1 MSGEKLEYVKQAA
14 AFVVDRLEES
24 DRCALVAYDDQVHLV
39 SSSIKMTGANRNEMK
54 RFIRD
59 IRIGGTTNLS
69 GGWLQGCHEVA
80 EAAEETTINRS
91 LLLTDGL
98 ANVGITDLEE
108 LAMHARE
115 LATRGVTTS
124 TFGVGLGFNE
134 HLLEAMSNQGRGNFY
149 FIETPMQIP
158 DIFLREFNELAA
170 ITASNVEIELE
181 IPAQVNVELLGGW
194 ANEKKDGKFRIFAG
208 NLYSGQTQEIYLKVL
223 TPPAAEKSDLDF
235 SARVMA
241 KDENGKVIEDKATW
255 AFNYADA
262 ESVQQEDRKQDVLER
277 YASVEMA
284 DRSTEALKL
293 ERAGERDKAHR
304 LMNNSIMA
312 NRRAIA
318 KSRIKH
324 LQQEIGVQTTK
335 HSFRLGST
343 FFGLV
348 LSQQIESHFPNHCK
362 IFWSISYSYAAFIF
376 FESDIQ
382 APMKFILNL
391 PVLAYKLYH
400 LCCPNLETGYKI
412 SAL

>member
-1 MSGEKLEYVKQAA
+1 MEKNSLQISLNSEQRLIAREVPSQRVLEIVVQAPTIEKTKSRPPLNLALVIDRSGSMSGEKLEYVKQAA
-14 AFVVDRLEES
+14 AFVVDRLEEN
-24 DRCALVAYDDQVHLV
+24 DRCALVAYDDQVQLL

-54 RFIRD
+54 RLIRN
-59 IRIGGTTNLS
+59 IRIGGSTNLS

-80 EAAEETTINRS
+80 EAAEEKTINRA

-149 FIETPMQIP
+149 FIESPMRIP
-158 DIFLREFNELAA
+158 DIFLKEFNELAT
-170 ITASNVEIELE
+170 ITTSDVEIELE

-194 ANEKKDGKFRIFAG
+194 SHEKKDGKYRIFAG
-208 NLYSGQTQEIYLKVL
+208 SLYSGQNQEIYLKVL
-223 TPPAAEKSDLDF
+223 TPPAADKTEVEF

-241 KDENGKVIEDKATW
+241 KDENSKVIEDKASW
-255 AFNYADA
+255 VFQYADT

-277 YASVEMA
+277 YATVEMA

-304 LMNNSIMA
+304 LMNESIMA
-312 NRRAIA
+312 NRPFLSEDKLDEYNLLSNHMKR
-318 KSRIKH
+318 
-324 LQQEIGVQTTK
+324 
-335 HSFRLGST
+335 
-343 FFGLV
+343 GLDETDRKT
-348 LSQQIESHFPNHCK
+348 SQYN
-362 IFWSISYSYAAFIF
+362 
-376 FESDIQ
+376 
-382 APMKFILNL
+382 
-391 PVLAYKLYH
+391 AYREKRRRG
-400 LCCPNLETGYKI
+400 E
-412 SAL
+412 

>member
-1 MSGEKLEYVKQAA
+1 MEKNSLKLSLNSEQTLIAREVPSQRVLEIIVQAPTIETTKSRPPLNLALVIDRSGSMSGEKLEYVKQAG
-14 AFVVDRLEES
+14 AFVIDRLEEN
-24 DRCALVAYDDQVHLV
+24 DRCALVAYDDQVQLL

-54 RFIRD
+54 RLIRD
-59 IRIGGTTNLS
+59 IRIGGSTNLS

-80 EAAEETTINRS
+80 EAAEEKTINRT

-115 LATRGVTTS
+115 LASRGVTTS

-158 DIFLREFNELAA
+158 DIFLKEFNELAT
-170 ITASNVEIELE
+170 ITASDVEIELE
-181 IPAQVNVELLGGW
+181 ILAQVNIELLGGW

-208 NLYSGQTQEIYLKVL
+208 NLYSGQTQEIFLKVL
-223 TPPAAEKSDLDF
+223 TPPATDKSVLEF

-255 AFNYADA
+255 VFNYADA
-262 ESVQQEDRKQDVLER
+262 ESVQQEDRKLDVLER

-293 ERAGERDKAHR
+293 ERAGEREKAHR
-304 LMNNSIMA
+304 LMNTSILA
-312 NRRAIA
+312 NQPFLSEDKLDEYNLLSNRMRRGLDEMDRKTSQYNAY
-318 KSRIKH
+318 
-324 LQQEIGVQTTK
+324 QEKRRRG
-335 HSFRLGST
+335 
-343 FFGLV
+343 
-348 LSQQIESHFPNHCK
+348 E
-362 IFWSISYSYAAFIF
+362 
-376 FESDIQ
+376 
-382 APMKFILNL
+382 
-391 PVLAYKLYH
+391 
-400 LCCPNLETGYKI
+400 
-412 SAL
+412 

>member
-1 MSGEKLEYVKQAA
+1 MEKNSLKLSLNSEQTLIAREVPSQRVLEISIQAPTIETTKSRPPLNLALVIDRSGSMSGEKLEYVKQAA
-14 AFVVDRLEES
+14 AFVVDRLEEN
-24 DRCALVAYDDQVHLV
+24 DRCALVAYDDQVHLL
-39 SSSIKMTGANRNEMK
+39 SSSIRMTGANRNEMK
-54 RFIRD
+54 RLIQD

-80 EAAEETTINRS
+80 EAAEEKTINRT

-115 LATRGVTTS
+115 LASRGVTTS

-158 DIFLREFNELAA
+158 DIFLKEFNELAT
-170 ITASNVEIELE
+170 ITASDVEIELE

-223 TPPAAEKSDLDF
+223 TPPAAEKSELDF
-235 SARVMA
+235 SASVMA

-255 AFNYADA
+255 VFKFAEA

-293 ERAGERDKAHR
+293 ERAGERDRAHR
-304 LMNNSIMA
+304 LMKASIMA
-312 NRRAIA
+312 NRPFLSEDKLDEYNLLSNRM
-318 KSRIKH
+318 KR
-324 LQQEIGVQTTK
+324 
-335 HSFRLGST
+335 
-343 FFGLV
+343 GLDETDRKT
-348 LSQQIESHFPNHCK
+348 SQ
-362 IFWSISYSYAAFIF
+362 Y
-376 FESDIQ
+376 D
-382 APMKFILNL
+382 
-391 PVLAYKLYH
+391 AYREKRRRG
-400 LCCPNLETGYKI
+400 E
-412 SAL
+412 

>member
-1 MSGEKLEYVKQAA
+1 MGKNSLQISLNSEQTLIAREVPSQRVLEITVQAPTIETTKSRPPLNLALVIDRSGSMSGEKLEYVKQAA
-14 AFVVDRLEES
+14 AFVVDRLEEN
-24 DRCALVAYDDQVHLV
+24 DRCALVAYDDQVQLL

-54 RFIRD
+54 HLIQD
-59 IRIGGTTNLS
+59 IRISGTTNLS

-80 EAAEETTINRS
+80 EAAEEKTINRT

-115 LATRGVTTS
+115 LASRGVTTS

-158 DIFLREFNELAA
+158 DIFLKEFNELAT
-170 ITASNVEIELE
+170 ITASDVEIELE

-208 NLYSGQTQEIYLKVL
+208 NLYSGQTQEIYLTVL
-223 TPPAAEKSDLDF
+223 TPPAADKSELDF
-235 SARVMA
+235 SARLMA

-255 AFNYADA
+255 VFKYADA
-262 ESVQQEDRKQDVLER
+262 ESVQKEDRKQDVLER

-293 ERAGERDKAHR
+293 ERAGEREKAHR
-304 LMNNSIMA
+304 LMNASIMA
-312 NRRAIA
+312 NQPFLSEDKLDEYNLLSNRMRHGMDEQDRKTTQYDSYLRKRR
-318 KSRIKH
+318 R
-324 LQQEIGVQTTK
+324 E
-335 HSFRLGST
+335 
-343 FFGLV
+343 
-348 LSQQIESHFPNHCK
+348 E
-362 IFWSISYSYAAFIF
+362 
-376 FESDIQ
+376 
-382 APMKFILNL
+382 
-391 PVLAYKLYH
+391 
-400 LCCPNLETGYKI
+400 
-412 SAL
+412 

>member
-1 MSGEKLEYVKQAA
+1 MEKNSLKLSLNSEQTLIAREVPSLRVLEVIVQAPTIETTKSRPPLNLALVIDRSGSMSGENLDYVKQAA
-14 AFVVDRLEES
+14 AFVVDRLEEN
-24 DRCALVAYDDQVHLV
+24 DRCALVAYDDQVQLL

-54 RFIRD
+54 RLIRD

-80 EAAEETTINRS
+80 EAAEEKTINRT

-115 LATRGVTTS
+115 LASRGVTTS

-158 DIFLREFNELAA
+158 DIFLKEFNELAT
-170 ITASNVEIELE
+170 ITASDVEIELE

-223 TPPAAEKSDLDF
+223 TPPATDKSALDF

-255 AFNYADA
+255 VFKYADA
-262 ESVQQEDRKQDVLER
+262 ESVQQEDCKLDVLER
-277 YASVEMA
+277 CASVEMA

-293 ERAGERDKAHR
+293 ERAGEREKAHR
-304 LMNNSIMA
+304 LMNASIMA
-312 NRRAIA
+312 NEAFLSEDNLDNYNLLSNRMKRGLDETDRKTSQYDAYREKRR
-318 KSRIKH
+318 R
-324 LQQEIGVQTTK
+324 G
-335 HSFRLGST
+335 G
-343 FFGLV
+343 
-348 LSQQIESHFPNHCK
+348 
-362 IFWSISYSYAAFIF
+362 
-376 FESDIQ
+376 
-382 APMKFILNL
+382 
-391 PVLAYKLYH
+391 
-400 LCCPNLETGYKI
+400 
-412 SAL
+412 